1 MKEINKFIINQD
13 LENILRGIYV
23 RNEDIYLNNIN
34 QTTILCQPIIMCNDN
49 SIQMLFLEK
58 FYHDNQ
64 GNFKYQN
71 LIKVES
77 ILLQKF
83 VNKTQILI
91 VVVVVVVNEKK

>member
-1 MKEINKFIINQD
+1 
-13 LENILRGIYV
+13 
-23 RNEDIYLNNIN
+23 
-34 QTTILCQPIIMCNDN
+34 MCNDN

-91 VVVVVVVNEKK
+91 CRRRRRQ

>member
-58 FYHDNQ
+58 FYNDNQ

-91 VVVVVVVNEKK
+91 CRRRRRQ